1 MTLQING
8 TDVADAIQLV
18 WLVSTIFATV
28 IIGMIIYLMV
38 RPSRSARQA
47 PPPPAEIDEATA
59 AEMLRIMDR
68 MEARLEVLER
78 AVSTEA
84 PRRLGPCETESFSEP
99 AATMRPRSR
108 TRQDSEIQG
117 RKI

>member
-8 TDVADAIQLV
+8 TDVAEMMAVVSIVGSIVATLV
-18 WLVSTIFATV
+18 IGLLV
-28 IIGMIIYLMV
+28 YLMV
-38 RPSRSARQA
+38 RPSRHARQA
-47 PPPPAEIDEATA
+47 PPPAEIDEQTA

-99 AATMRPRSR
+99 ATTGRPRSR
-108 TRQDSEIQG
+108 MRQDSEIQG